1 MRAQSPAKWGRN
13 YWGYE
18 WKINGSWAY
27 FLVVGL
33 YGLLAFSLLENWRH
47 MGALRT
53 LRAILQAFEVYL
65 PLAASL
71 LVAHLIPQEIE
82 GGTAELLLSYR
93 VPRLRILL
101 GKIAVPLAVVIG
113 MFLATFLATAPCRA
127 AIVKATPGY
136 RDMVSLTGLLLV
148 SAPTAVILS
157 GLAAFA
163 SILGRSTLAGLLSGT
178 GLWMVDVMTGGT
190 YLKWFT
196 LFRQYHQCSC
206 AEIGLVPNK
215 ILLTA
220 AGLLFYLLAWRLLE
234 RPERL
239 LK

>member
-1 MRAQSPAKWGRN
+1 MIKK
-13 YWGYE
+13 E
-18 WKINGSWAY
+18 ELKIRGIHIAG
-27 FLVVGL
+27 LVKSFGNVMAIDGISL
-33 YGLLAFSLLENWRH
+33 EIGPGMFGLLGPN
-47 MGALRT
+47 GAGKTT
-53 LRAILQAFEVYL
+53 LMRILAT
-65 PLAASL
+65 
-71 LVAHLIPQEIE
+71 LIEPTRGKVTV
-82 GGTAELLLSYR
+82 GG
-93 VPRLRILL
+93 LRILL

-113 MFLATFLATAPCRA
+113 MFLATFLATTPCRA

-215 ILLTA
+215 ILVTA

-234 RPERL
+234 KPERL